1 LRYGFGV
8 SLTKTAGVVNDL
20 IALESVDSTNL
31 ELARRLAQGSLPNF
45 SLVVASEQT
54 AGMGRLGRS
63 WVSEPGSS
71 ISASLYLKS
80 SHTAELSWA
89 TLIAATAIRSAI
101 AELVTDEVLVKWPN
115 DVLVNDK
122 KISGILAQI
131 QPDGSLILGFGIN
144 LKAQSGAPETATA
157 LDLLGVEA
165 DFDSVLHAV
174 VRNFRIRWAIF
185 KQDPQVAITK
195 ARGEL
200 VQHSAT
206 LGRSVRA
213 ELPGGGEVY
222 GIAHDIDREG
232 RLVIHTPEPVV
243 VSAADVWHLRN

>member
-1 LRYGFGV
+1 
-8 SLTKTAGVVNDL
+8 VVNEL
-20 IALESVDSTNL
+20 IALDSVDSTNL
-31 ELARRLAQGSLPNF
+31 ELARRLAAGELPNF
-45 SLVVASEQT
+45 SLVVAREQT

-63 WVSEPGSS
+63 WVSEPGTS
-71 ISASLYLKS
+71 ISASLYLQS
-80 SHTAELSWA
+80 RHTKELGWA
-89 TLIAATAIRSAI
+89 TQIMATAIRSAV
-101 AELVTDEVLVKWPN
+101 AELVFAEVLVKWPN
-115 DVLVNDK
+115 DVLVSDK

-131 QPDGSLILGFGIN
+131 QPDDSLILGFGIN
-144 LKAQSGAPETATA
+144 LKAQAGAPETATA

-185 KQDPQVAITK
+185 EQDPKAAIVK

-200 VQHSAT
+200 LQHSAT
-206 LGRSVRA
+206 IGKSVRA
-213 ELPGGGEVY
+213 ELPGGGEVF
-222 GIAHDIDREG
+222 GIAKDIDGDG

>member
-8 SLTKTAGVVNDL
+8 YLEQTASVVNEL
-20 IALESVDSTNL
+20 IALDSVDSTNL
-31 ELARRLAQGSLPNF
+31 ELARRLAGGPLENF

-54 AGMGRLGRS
+54 AGMGRLGRA
-63 WVSEPGSS
+63 WVSEPGTSL
-71 ISASLYLKS
+71 SASLYLKS
-80 SHTAELSWA
+80 SHTAQLGWA
-89 TLIAATAIRSAI
+89 TLIAATAIRAAI
-101 AELVTDEVLVKWPN
+101 ADLVDAQVLVKWPN

-144 LKAQSGAPETATA
+144 LKAQAGAPDTATA

-165 DFDSVLHAV
+165 DFDTVLHAV

-185 KQDPQVAITK
+185 EADPQTAITK

-200 VQHSAT
+200 VQYSAT
-206 LGRSVRA
+206 LGKSVRA
-213 ELPGGGEVY
+213 ELPGGGEVL
-222 GIAHDIDREG
+222 GIAKDIDREG
-232 RLVIHTPEPVV
+232 RLVIETPEPVV

>member
-1 LRYGFGV
+1 MHLEQ
-8 SLTKTAGVVNDL
+8 TASVVNEL
-20 IALESVDSTNL
+20 IALDSVDSTNL
-31 ELARRLAQGSLPNF
+31 ELARRLAAGPLENF

-54 AGMGRLGRS
+54 AGMGRLGRA
-63 WVSEPGSS
+63 WVSEPGTS

-80 SHTAELSWA
+80 SHTAQLGWA
-89 TLIAATAIRSAI
+89 TLIAATAIRAAI
-101 AELVTDEVLVKWPN
+101 ADLVDAQVLVKWPN

-144 LKAQSGAPETATA
+144 LKAQLGAPDTATA

-165 DFDSVLHAV
+165 DFDTVLHAV

-185 KQDPQVAITK
+185 EADPQTAITK

-200 VQHSAT
+200 VQYSAT
-206 LGRSVRA
+206 LGKSVRA
-213 ELPGGGEVY
+213 ELPGGGEVL
-222 GIAHDIDREG
+222 GIAKDIDREG
-232 RLVIHTPEPVV
+232 RLVIETPEPVV

>member
-1 LRYGFGV
+1 M
-8 SLTKTAGVVNDL
+8 SLDQTASVVNELVVLD
-20 IALESVDSTNL
+20 AVDSTNL
-31 ELARRLAQGSLPNF
+31 ELARRLDARTLPNF
-45 SLVVASEQT
+45 SLVVARSQT

-80 SHTAELSWA
+80 AHTAQLSWA

-101 AELVTDEVLVKWPN
+101 AELVSGPALVKWPN

-144 LKAQSGAPETATA
+144 LKAQLGAPETATA

-165 DFDSVLHAV
+165 DFDTVLHLV

-185 KQDPQVAITK
+185 EAEPQTAISK

-206 LGRSVRA
+206 LGKSVRA
-213 ELPGGGEVY
+213 ELPGGGEVL
-222 GIAHDIDREG
+222 GVAKDIDAEG
-232 RLVIHTPEPVV
+232 RLVIATPEPVV

>member
-1 LRYGFGV
+1 MYLEQ
-8 SLTKTAGVVNDL
+8 TASVVNEL
-20 IALESVDSTNL
+20 IALDSVDSTNL
-31 ELARRLAQGSLPNF
+31 ELARRLAAGPLENF

-54 AGMGRLGRS
+54 AGMGRLGRA
-63 WVSEPGSS
+63 WVSEPGTS

-80 SHTAELSWA
+80 SHTAQLGWA
-89 TLIAATAIRSAI
+89 TLIAATAIRAAI
-101 AELVTDEVLVKWPN
+101 ADLVNAQVLVKWPN

-122 KISGILAQI
+122 KVSGILAHI

-144 LKAQSGAPETATA
+144 LKAQLGAPDTATA

-165 DFDSVLHAV
+165 DFDTVLHAV

-185 KQDPQVAITK
+185 EADPQTAITK

-200 VQHSAT
+200 VQYSAT
-206 LGRSVRA
+206 LGKSVRA
-213 ELPGGGEVY
+213 ELPGGGEVL
-222 GIAHDIDREG
+222 GIAKDIDREG
-232 RLVIHTPEPVV
+232 RLVIETPEPVV

>member
-8 SLTKTAGVVNDL
+8 SLSQTAGVVNEL
-20 IALESVDSTNL
+20 IALDSVDSTNL
-31 ELARRLAQGSLPNF
+31 ELARRIASGELPNF
-45 SLVVASEQT
+45 SLVVSREQT

-63 WVSEPGSS
+63 WVSEPGTS

-80 SHTAELSWA
+80 QHTQELGWA
-89 TLIAATAIRSAI
+89 TLIMASAIRSAI
-101 AELVTDEVLVKWPN
+101 AEIVEAEVLVKWPN
-115 DVLVNDK
+115 DVLVAGK

-144 LKAQSGAPETATA
+144 LKAQAGAPETATA
-157 LDLLGVEA
+157 LDLHGVSA
-165 DFDSVLHAV
+165 DFDSVLYAV
-174 VRNFRIRWAIF
+174 VRNFRIRWSIF
-185 KQDPQVAITK
+185 EQDPKLAIIK

-200 VQHSAT
+200 LEHSAT
-206 LGRSVRA
+206 IGKSVRA
-213 ELPGGGEVY
+213 ELPGGGEVF
-222 GIAHDIDREG
+222 GIAKDIDSDG

>member
-1 LRYGFGV
+1 MYLEQ
-8 SLTKTAGVVNDL
+8 TASVVNEL
-20 IALESVDSTNL
+20 IALDSVDSTNL
-31 ELARRLAQGSLPNF
+31 ELARRLAAVPLENF

-54 AGMGRLGRS
+54 AGMGRLGRA
-63 WVSEPGSS
+63 WVSEPGTS

-80 SHTAELSWA
+80 SHTAQLGWA
-89 TLIAATAIRSAI
+89 TLIAATAIRAAI
-101 AELVTDEVLVKWPN
+101 ADLVDAQVLVKWPN

-144 LKAQSGAPETATA
+144 LKAQAGAPDTATA

-165 DFDSVLHAV
+165 DFDTVLHAV

-185 KQDPQVAITK
+185 EADPQTAITK

-200 VQHSAT
+200 VQYSAT
-206 LGRSVRA
+206 LGKSVRA
-213 ELPGGGEVY
+213 ELPGGSEVL
-222 GIAHDIDREG
+222 GIAKDIDREG
-232 RLVIHTPEPVV
+232 RLVIETPEPVV

>member
-1 LRYGFGV
+1 MSL
-8 SLTKTAGVVNDL
+8 SLTSELVNEL
-20 IALESVDSTNL
+20 ISLDSIDSTNL
-31 ELARRLAQGSLPNF
+31 ELARRLQSGSLPNF
-45 SLVVASEQT
+45 SLVVAREQT
-54 AGMGRLGRS
+54 SGMGRLGRT
-63 WVSEPGSS
+63 WVSEPNTS

-80 SHTAELSWA
+80 SHTKELGWA
-89 TLIAATAIRSAI
+89 TLIMATAIRSAI
-101 AELVTDEVLVKWPN
+101 AELVADEVLVKWPN
-115 DVLVNDK
+115 DVLVADK

-131 QPDGSLILGFGIN
+131 QPDQSLILGFGIN
-144 LKAQSGAPETATA
+144 LRAQTGAPETATA
-157 LDLLGVEA
+157 LDLLGVDA
-165 DFDSVLHAV
+165 DFDNVLSLV

-185 KQDPQVAITK
+185 EQHPATAILK

-206 LGRSVRA
+206 LGKSVRA

-222 GIAHDIDREG
+222 GIAKDIDTEG

>member
-1 LRYGFGV
+1 MYLD
-8 SLTKTAGVVNDL
+8 KTASVVNEL
-20 IALESVDSTNL
+20 IALDSVDSTNL
-31 ELARRLAQGSLPNF
+31 ELARRLAAGPLENF

-54 AGMGRLGRS
+54 AGMGRLGRA
-63 WVSEPGSS
+63 WVSEPGTS

-80 SHTAELSWA
+80 SHTAQLGWA
-89 TLIAATAIRSAI
+89 TLIAATAIRAAI
-101 AELVTDEVLVKWPN
+101 ADLVDAQVLVKWPN

-144 LKAQSGAPETATA
+144 LKAQLGAPDTATA

-165 DFDSVLHAV
+165 DFDTVLHVV

-185 KQDPQVAITK
+185 EADPQTAITK

-200 VQHSAT
+200 VQYSAT
-206 LGRSVRA
+206 LGKSVRA
-213 ELPGGGEVY
+213 ELPGGGEVL
-222 GIAHDIDREG
+222 GIAKDIDREG
-232 RLVIHTPEPVV
+232 RLVIETPEPVV